1 MMGYHKNLLIRQ
13 NELGFST
20 LGDKYVCS
28 ECVSDIHI
36 QNYIE
41 ENATAD
47 KCDYCGAED
56 EDTLAAEVDLIMK
69 FIMTGIKY
77 EWGNPDDE
85 GVGYDSREGGYLG
98 VEIYDGWDFT
108 ESVLYSEVGINSD
121 SLFEDIREALMDT
134 NWCKVDPYGSTLDEE
149 FFYTWNDFSEQVKH
163 SMRYLFLNSSYDS
176 GNKKQRVVP
185 HEILDNIAGF
195 VEELNLIKAVSSSK
209 FFRAR
214 VSSKGELF
222 YKAKE
227 IGTPAKEYAESS
239 NRMSPAGI
247 PMFYGAESKETALME
262 VKYSPGENVIAS
274 IGEFI
279 NNEQLMLLD
288 LTSLPKLPSIFDDD
302 EREKRWVVKFF
313 YSFLNDFTKP
323 IEKDGREHVDY
334 VPTQIVTEYFR
345 YVFKYRNTG
354 IDGIVYPSSLNNK
367 KAYVLFFENEDCN
380 DHQSKSGLT
389 LKKASHFSGRL
400 KTSL

>member
-1 MMGYHKNLLIRQ
+1 MGYHKDLLIRQ

-20 LGDKYVCS
+20 LGDKHVCS
-28 ECVSDIHI
+28 ECVSDIYI
-36 QNYIE
+36 QTYIE
-41 ENATAD
+41 ENATVAS
-47 KCDYCGAED
+47 CDYCGAEN
-56 EDTLAAEVDLIMK
+56 EDTLAADVNLIMK

-85 GVGYDSREGGYLG
+85 GVSYDSREGGYQG

-108 ESVLYSEVGINSD
+108 ESILDSEVGINSVR
-121 SLFEDIREALMDT
+121 LFEDIREALIDT
-134 NWCKVDPYGSTLDEE
+134 RWCKIDPYGLTRDEE
-149 FFYTWNDFSEQVKH
+149 LFYTWNDFSEQVKH

-176 GNKKQRVVP
+176 SNQKQRVVP

-195 VEELNLIKAVSSSK
+195 VEELKLIQVVTSSK

-247 PMFYGAESKETALME
+247 PMFYGAESVETALME
-262 VKYSPGENVIAS
+262 VKYKSGKNVVAS

-279 NNEQLMLLD
+279 NNEKLTLLN
-288 LTSLPKLPSIFDDD
+288 LTFLPKLPSIFNHK

-313 YSFLNDFTKP
+313 HSFLNDFTKP

-334 VPTQIVTEYFR
+334 VPTQIVTEYFK

-380 DHQSKSGLT
+380 DDRSTSGLT
-389 LKKASHFSGRL
+389 LKSVSHFRGRL
-400 KTSL
+400 NTSL

>member
-1 MMGYHKNLLIRQ
+1 
-13 NELGFST
+13 
-20 LGDKYVCS
+20 
-28 ECVSDIHI
+28 
-36 QNYIE
+36 
-41 ENATAD
+41 
-47 KCDYCGAED
+47 
-56 EDTLAAEVDLIMK
+56 
-69 FIMTGIKY
+69 
-77 EWGNPDDE
+77 
-85 GVGYDSREGGYLG
+85 
-98 VEIYDGWDFT
+98 
-108 ESVLYSEVGINSD
+108 
-121 SLFEDIREALMDT
+121 
-134 NWCKVDPYGSTLDEE
+134 
-149 FFYTWNDFSEQVKH
+149 
-163 SMRYLFLNSSYDS
+163 MRYLFLNSSYHS

-222 YKAKE
+222 HKAKE

-262 VKYSPGENVIAS
+262 VKYIPGDNVIAS

-279 NNEQLMLLD
+279 NNEKLMLLD

-302 EREKRWVVKFF
+302 ERQKRWVVKFF

-354 IDGIVYPSSLNNK
+354 IDGIVYPSSLNN
-367 KAYVLFFENEDCN
+367 EE
-380 DHQSKSGLT
+380 
-389 LKKASHFSGRL
+389 
-400 KTSL
+400 SLCIVF